1 MAKLDK
7 RSEIVRAAVQIIAEQ
22 GFHGSP
28 MAMIAERAG
37 VAAGTIY
44 CYFESKDILIR
55 ELYREI
61 EGKMLEALRVGYQTE
76 RPIRERFLHLGINL
90 LKYFVAHPIESKY
103 MEQFH
108 NSPYGADLRRGRFAK
123 ECQDDD
129 LLYLELFE
137 QGVAQQVM
145 KDLPHIVLFA
155 LAFGPMITLTRDH
168 ILGFI
173 VLDDAL
179 IEKTIAACW
188 DGIKR

>member
-7 RSEIVRAAVQIIAEQ
+7 RSEIVRAALQIIAEQ

-44 CYFESKDILIR
+44 CYFESKDILIKD
-55 ELYREI
+55 LYREL
-61 EGKMLEALRVGYQTE
+61 EGRMLTALQVGYMME
-76 RPIRERFLHLGINL
+76 RPVRERFLHLGINL
-90 LKYFVAHPIESKY
+90 LKYFVAHPLESKY

-123 ECQDDD
+123 EFKDDD
-129 LLYLELFE
+129 ILYLELFE
-137 QGVAQQVM
+137 LGVAQQVI
-145 KDLPHIVLFA
+145 KDLPPVVLFA
-155 LAFGPMITLTRDH
+155 LAFGPVITLTRDH

-173 VLDDAL
+173 ELDDAL
-179 IEKTIAACW
+179 IDKTIAACW

>member
-1 MAKLDK
+1 MARPDK
-7 RSEIVRAAVQIIAEQ
+7 RSDIVGAALQIIAEQ
-22 GFHGSP
+22 GFHGAP
-28 MAMIAERAG
+28 MAMIADKAG

-44 CYFESKDILIR
+44 CYFESKDILIK

-61 EGKMLEALRVGYQTE
+61 EGKMLEALREDYQTE
-76 RPIRERFLHLGINL
+76 RPIRERFLHLGTRL
-90 LKYFVAHPIESKY
+90 LKYFVAHPLDFKY

-108 NSPYGADLRRGRFAK
+108 NSPYGAALRRGRFAK
-123 ECQDDD
+123 ESNVSH
-129 LLYLELFE
+129 LPYPELFE
-137 QGVAQQVM
+137 LGVAQQVI
-145 KDLPHIVLFA
+145 KDLPEVVLFA

-173 VLDDAL
+173 ELDDPL